1 MNAPFFN
8 ATDTQVARN
17 LEIDT
22 YTANGTIAAGDVVAL
37 DTTVTG
43 ALQGQTVIK
52 AAATTTGNPAA
63 VGIAM
68 AAATAGKIVQVCRR
82 GYVQANVVASG
93 TLAGKALVC
102 GYSGTSAAGQ
112 LMIYASGTH
121 TASGPHAIGIDDSG
135 ASGLT
140 YVFAKF

>member
-8 ATDTQVARN
+8 ATDTQAARN

-22 YTANGTIAAGDVVAL
+22 YTANGSITAGDVVAL
-37 DTTVTG
+37 DTSVTG

-52 AAATTTGNPAA
+52 AALSATGNGAA

-68 AAATAGKIVQVCRR
+68 ATVTAGKIVQVCRR
-82 GYVQANVVASG
+82 GYVQANCVAS
-93 TLAGKALVC
+93 TALSGKALVVA
-102 GYSGTSAAGQ
+102 GTAGQ
-112 LMIYASGTH
+112 LDVYASGTH
-121 TASGPHAIGIDDSG
+121 TAAAPYAIGVDTSA